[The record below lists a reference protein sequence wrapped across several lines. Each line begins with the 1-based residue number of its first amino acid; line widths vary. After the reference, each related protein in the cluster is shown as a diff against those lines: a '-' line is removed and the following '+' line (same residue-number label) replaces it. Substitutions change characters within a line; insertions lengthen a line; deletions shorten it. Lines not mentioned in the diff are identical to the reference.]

1 MKTVLILLTAL
12 VLIGCSGSKEL
23 EFASLNQDPCKNE
36 VKLNNPNEFV
46 GETVENLTVYQQ
58 GDQVYAAMEVRT
70 YCNARINFDVEQVE
84 KEIRLKLFNE
94 GAQSGDCVCIVN
106 VSTSLKNVEE
116 GTYNVLVTNRSGN
129 QLLAT
134 RTVTVRD

>member
-1 MKTVLILLTAL
+1 MKYILLLFAAL
-12 VLIGCSGSKEL
+12 IIAGCSGSKEL

-58 GDQVYAAMEVRT
+58 GDQVFASMEVRT
-70 YCNARINFDVEQVE
+70 YCNARINYDVERNE

-94 GAQSGDCVCIVN
+94 GVQSGDCVCIIN
-106 VSTSLKNVEE
+106 VTTSLKNVEE
-116 GTYNVLVTNRSGN
+116 GTYNVLVTNRTGN
-129 QLLAT
+129 QLLAS
-134 RTVTVRD
+134 RNLTVRE